1 LDPAWHGPDT
11 STQRGSLSFC
21 VAVLALASLCFGCG
35 HVESPPLPLHSL
47 TEGIRASPGLP
58 EVVVH
63 FFKDMRAGAEPNQA
77 GIRYLESRGS
87 GSGFTGKPLLVSPP
101 DSAVTVIARAF
112 ARGLAARGF
121 SVVDRTAIPTRA
133 SGRTGRLA
141 RARPRSE
148 CPGSRLRRI
157 LGRACIQS
165 LGGARRTARA
175 VDVGGAP
182 A

>member
-1 LDPAWHGPDT
+1 MGESRGTCLDPAWHGPDT

-121 SVVDRTAIPTRA
+121 SVVDRTAIPTPGEREDGQA
-133 SGRTGRLA
+133 REGEAQERVSRFTTSPYSGPRVYPVPGRRQA
-141 RARPRSE
+141 D
-148 CPGSRLRRI
+148 G
-157 LGRACIQS
+157 
-165 LGGARRTARA
+165 
-175 VDVGGAP
+175 
-182 A
+182 